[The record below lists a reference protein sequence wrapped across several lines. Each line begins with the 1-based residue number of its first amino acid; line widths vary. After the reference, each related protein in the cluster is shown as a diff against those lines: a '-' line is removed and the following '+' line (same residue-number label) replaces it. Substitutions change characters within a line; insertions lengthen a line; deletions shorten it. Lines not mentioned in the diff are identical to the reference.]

1 MDSKPTDELTRD
13 AVISAYRRWAG
24 IYDAVFGL
32 VFAAG
37 RRHAARIINARG
49 GRLLEVGVGTGISLP
64 DYGPNIRVV
73 GIDLSPDM
81 LGKARERV
89 ARQGLKNVEGLHEMD
104 ATALAFPDTSFD
116 MAAAMYVITVTPEPE
131 RVLDEMARVVKP
143 GGEIFLVNHFAADKG
158 LRRRFEEAFASHVA
172 RLGWRPDFPKTRVLA
187 HPGLKLVQ
195 EVALQPL
202 GFFTLLRFKK
212 EGVALREDGAAAAA

>member
-1 MDSKPTDELTRD
+1 MDSKPTDKLTRD

-81 LGKARERV
+81 LGKAC
-89 ARQGLKNVEGLHEMD
+89 
-104 ATALAFPDTSFD
+104 
-116 MAAAMYVITVTPEPE
+116 
-131 RVLDEMARVVKP
+131 
-143 GGEIFLVNHFAADKG
+143 
-158 LRRRFEEAFASHVA
+158 
-172 RLGWRPDFPKTRVLA
+172 
-187 HPGLKLVQ
+187 
-195 EVALQPL
+195 
-202 GFFTLLRFKK
+202 
-212 EGVALREDGAAAAA
+212 